1 MLGDDKAVTQHDLS
15 NSNSVYGASLIHPT
29 RYPTKLNLVIQI
41 LRYIHSLMANTDN
54 QYIIKLYGINDQ
66 VLFMMINANW
76 RDEFFSFTTNE
87 RVTA

>member
-1 MLGDDKAVTQHDLS
+1 MSDGLAKPRS
-15 NSNSVYGASLIHPT
+15 ASQKSFAHN
-29 RYPTKLNLVIQI
+29 YPAKLNLVIQI

-54 QYIIKLYGINDQ
+54 QYVINLYGINDQ